1 MNPLLEVRMCAFL
14 TIAYPG
20 KRLPFLIYLFILC
33 QKSFWLS
40 WGLPVVESPLC

>member
-1 MNPLLEVRMCAFL
+1 MNPLLEVKDDVPFI

-20 KRLPFLIYLFILC
+20 KRLPLLIYLFILC

-40 WGLPVVESPLC
+40 